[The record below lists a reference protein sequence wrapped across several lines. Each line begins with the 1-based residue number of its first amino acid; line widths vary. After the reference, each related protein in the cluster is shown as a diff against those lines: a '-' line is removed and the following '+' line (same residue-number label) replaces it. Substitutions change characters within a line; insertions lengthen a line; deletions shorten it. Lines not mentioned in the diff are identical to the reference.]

1 MFLYVYIHSLF
12 YFEYLNWNKSSSL
25 HFLFLFLFQ
34 LFGNELLLN
43 VFILASWRSKKVMRL
58 LFIIEVF
65 IN

>member
-1 MFLYVYIHSLF
+1 MRCVYTFIVPFRIPEL
-12 YFEYLNWNKSSSL
+12 NKSSSL
-25 HFLFLFLFQ
+25 LFRILFQ